1 MLLKKGSAERA
12 TEETASIF
20 DRIMTIFEFL
30 SDKDVFAK
38 FYRTQLMK
46 RLIHSTSAG
55 DDDEELMLTK
65 LREKCGYEYVAK
77 FQRMMQDKQTNKRLN
92 DDFKNWVQENSVS
105 QIETSVQVLSTGSWP
120 SHAIQVMQQFNWP
133 QEFQNC

>member
-1 MLLKKGSAERA
+1 
-12 TEETASIF
+12 
-20 DRIMTIFEFL
+20 MTIFEFL

-46 RLIHSTSAG
+46 RLIHQTSAG

-77 FQRMMQDKQTNKRLN
+77 FQRMMQDKTTNKSLN
-92 DDFKNWVQENSVS
+92 DGFKEYIQQNNIKQV
-105 QIETSVQVLSTGSWP
+105 ETSVQVLSTGAWP
-120 SHAIQVMQQFNWP
+120 NTSQPLMNQLTWP
-133 QEFQNC
+133 AEVSKKT